1 LVDIYYLA
9 LDASKSGDQLEVDRA
24 DRVTL
29 FPHFMERKGN
39 NERKGKDSYHSI
51 SIWGILYD
59 AADKA
64 IKQHSEK
71 VQAIQI
77 SMLPCFA
84 EMKATPACTDLWRA
98 RYEEYLTKSRQIINL
113 EKEEKSV
120 KFLILYQN
128 YKNLLYGAEE
138 FEESPKDRGEV
149 FAEACVIYRIVYE
162 RAASTGIGKCG
173 FAWTV
178 AGAALCELY
187 AHRYGGITVRCP
199 LPVLRKLYR

>member
-1 LVDIYYLA
+1 MYIHGWWM
-9 LDASKSGDQLEVDRA
+9 S
-24 DRVTL
+24 
-29 FPHFMERKGN
+29 N
-39 NERKGKDSYHSI
+39 NKLSS
-51 SIWGILYD
+51 L
-59 AADKA
+59 
-64 IKQHSEK
+64 Q
-71 VQAIQI
+71 
-77 SMLPCFA
+77 
-84 EMKATPACTDLWRA
+84 
-98 RYEEYLTKSRQIINL
+98 
-113 EKEEKSV
+113 
-120 KFLILYQN
+120 
-128 YKNLLYGAEE
+128 LLYGAEE